1 MKRITIIDGH
11 PDADPARYGHAICA
25 AYASAARDAGHEVR
39 LFSLAN
45 LEIPILKSREQ
56 WEDEEIPAALKPAQ
70 EAVKWAEHVVFYYPL
85 WLGDMPAL
93 LKAFLEQAF
102 RPGFALD
109 EGDDGDGELL
119 EGRSARIIVTMGMP
133 AFFYRAFFAS
143 HSVRSFKRNI
153 LKFTGFE
160 PVSTSLIG
168 NVDGKEEHR
177 KRWLKK
183 ISQLGASGQ

>member
-1 MKRITIIDGH
+1 GEARHAG
-11 PDADPARYGHAICA
+11 PDLRPCSPAYVDPPH
-25 AYASAARDAGHEVR
+25 
-39 LFSLAN
+39 
-45 LEIPILKSREQ
+45 LKSREQ
-56 WEDEEIPAALKPAQ
+56 WEEEELRAALKPSQ

-109 EGDDGDGELL
+109 EGEDGNGELL

-160 PVSTSLIG
+160 PVSTSLIS

-177 KRWLKK
+177 KRWL
-183 ISQLGASGQ
+183 